1 LHIKKENIKTI
12 PADLLLTAYSAG
24 YFPMADSVHGEIH
37 WYSPDPRAILP
48 LDSFKVARSLKQTVR
63 KNIFDI
69 RFNTSF
75 EKVIRNCSNR
85 NETWISEEIVQSYL
99 ELHKLGYAH
108 SVESWFNNE
117 IVGGLYGVTLGGAF
131 FGESMFSLMKDASK
145 VALVALV
152 ERLNQNGFILLDTQY
167 MTPHLKIFGAI
178 EISRMEYLEKLN
190 FAKSIQ
196 TFFV

>member
-1 LHIKKENIKTI
+1 LQIKKENIKTI

-167 MTPHLKIFGAI
+167 I
-178 EISRMEYLEKLN
+178 
-190 FAKSIQ
+190 AKSIQ
-196 TFFV
+196 TLFV